1 MSRFGQLLP
10 LVFEDEGHLHGHPVF
25 LDFSVLRA
33 RLVLDYVKSGDAAQG
48 SLGPR
53 QPLANGG
60 VKALGRAA
68 VIFVTLA
75 TAIPSFQQSGSEH
88 QTQLPT
94 RT

>member
-1 MSRFGQLLP
+1 MKVTSMVTLYPSIFP
-10 LVFEDEGHLHGHPVF
+10 
-25 LDFSVLRA
+25 FSTT

-48 SLGPR
+48 SVGPR

-75 TAIPSFQQSGSEH
+75 TAIPSFQQSRSEH
-88 QTQLPT
+88 QIQLPI
-94 RT
+94 RI